1 LVVLDLSIDEK
12 PITIVVDEGALSFG
26 RVNSY
31 GLSGFLLAIPNCQG
45 KNCILIFFSTFFSL
59 KNEFHT
65 HTHTF

>member
-31 GLSGFLLAIPNCQG
+31 GLSGFSLAIPNCQG
-45 KNCILIFFSTFFSL
+45 KNCI
-59 KNEFHT
+59 
-65 HTHTF
+65 